1 MHLLVW
7 KCMWTMK
14 MATVFNKCFFMLKVR
29 RKSTT
34 QHSEVTPE
42 KKNLKWGKYLRID
55 FNSEI
60 PK

>member
-1 MHLLVW
+1 
-7 KCMWTMK
+7 
-14 MATVFNKCFFMLKVR
+14 MLKVR
-29 RKSTT
+29 RKSTM

-42 KKNLKWGKYLRID
+42 KNLTLGKYLRIY